1 MVSGANENRVGGF
14 LRKTAFG
21 LPMVLWAAVMA
32 VGVIGAVVAGCSNS
46 VTSGTTGNG
55 MGTVAVQMSDPATCQ
70 APSGPFAHVYVTI
83 SDVVAHTS
91 STASAS
97 DSGWVDLTPNLAKS
111 PKQIDLLGPVTNGCF
126 LAQLGDPLEI
136 QAGTYQ
142 QFRVILTNTAPQGAN
157 ACGAGA
163 NCVVLTSGGTSALAL
178 SSETQTGI
186 KIPSGQVANGGFTVT
201 AGQTKD
207 LDIDFNTCV
216 SIVQEGNGTYR
227 LKPVLHAGEVST
239 TSTSINGTVVDS
251 VTGKAIGGKAIV
263 ALEQKDSAGIDRV
276 FMSTM
281 TDASGAFSFCPLPA
295 GTYDVVIV
303 GTGAAGVVYSPTVVT
318 GASPGSTVGNV
329 AMHTL
334 PTVSV
339 SAATLAGQVTAAKSA
354 SAGTVADVQLSAL
367 ETVATGFT
375 VTIPLIPT
383 TTQMS
388 AALALETAASASC
401 PSNTDCV
408 SYSVQL
414 PAGAAFVGAYATSG
428 IALAQSSL
436 AAAYQMDGIA
446 SVPSSGGS
454 PDCSPGEETAAA
466 VTPAAGMTTNVATLA
481 FSGCQ

>member
-1 MVSGANENRVGGF
+1 MANGVNANRLGGF
-14 LRKTAFG
+14 FKKTAFG
-21 LPMVLWAAVMA
+21 LPMVVWAAVVT
-32 VGVIGAVVAGCSNS
+32 VGLVAAMVVGCSSN
-46 VTSGTTGNG
+46 VTSNEVGTG
-55 MGTVAVQMSDPATCQ
+55 MVAVQMSDPATCQ

-97 DSGWVDLTPNLAKS
+97 DSGWVDLTPNLAKA

-142 QFRVILTNTAPQGAN
+142 QFRVILTNTAPATN
-157 ACGAGA
+157 ACGSGA
-163 NCVVLTSGGTSALAL
+163 NCVVLTGGGISALEL

-186 KIPSGQVANGGFTVT
+186 KIPSGQIANGGFTVT

-239 TSTSINGTVVDS
+239 TSTSINGTVTDS
-251 VTGKAIGGKAIV
+251 VTGKAISGKAMV

-303 GTGAAGVVYSPTVVT
+303 GNGAAGVVYSPTVVT
-318 GASPGSTVGNV
+318 GVSPGSTVGNV
-329 AMHTL
+329 AMHAL
-334 PTVSV
+334 PLVSV
-339 SAATLAGQVTAAKSA
+339 SA
-354 SAGTVADVQLSAL
+354 
-367 ETVATGFT
+367 
-375 VTIPLIPT
+375 
-383 TTQMS
+383 
-388 AALALETAASASC
+388 
-401 PSNTDCV
+401 
-408 SYSVQL
+408 
-414 PAGAAFVGAYATSG
+414 
-428 IALAQSSL
+428 
-436 AAAYQMDGIA
+436 
-446 SVPSSGGS
+446 
-454 PDCSPGEETAAA
+454 
-466 VTPAAGMTTNVATLA
+466 
-481 FSGCQ
+481 

>member
-1 MVSGANENRVGGF
+1 MANGTSANRQGEVKG
-14 LRKTAFG
+14 TARD
-21 LPMVLWAAVMA
+21 LPLILW
-32 VGVIGAVVAGCSNS
+32 IAVVAAGVVGAVAIGCSGN
-46 VTSGTTGNG
+46 VTSNMTGNG
-55 MGTVAVQMSDPATCQ
+55 TGMVAVQMSDPATCQ

-97 DSGWVDLTPNLAKS
+97 DSGWVDLTPNLAKA

-126 LAQLGDPLEI
+126 LAQLGDPLAI

-142 QFRVILTNTAPQGAN
+142 QFRVILTSTAPQGTN
-157 ACGAGA
+157 ACGSGS

-251 VTGKAIGGKAIV
+251 GTGKAISGKAIV

-281 TDASGAFSFCPLPA
+281 TDGSGAFSFCPLPA

-303 GTGAAGVVYSPTVVT
+303 GTGAAGVVYSPMVVT
-318 GASPGSTVGNV
+318 GVSPGSALSSV
-329 AMHTL
+329 AMHAL
-334 PTVSV
+334 PVVSV
-339 SAATLAGQVTAAKSA
+339 SAATLSGQVTTAKSA
-354 SAGTVADVQLSAL
+354 SATTVADVQVSAL
-367 ETVATGFT
+367 ETVATGLT
-375 VTIPLIPT
+375 VTIPLLPT
-383 TTQMS
+383 STQTS
-388 AALALETAASASC
+388 VALALETAANASC

-408 SYSVQL
+408 SYSIQL

-428 IALAQSSL
+428 TTLTQSSL
-436 AAAYQMDGIA
+436 AAAYQMDGLA
-446 SVPSSGGS
+446 FVQSSGS
-454 PDCSPGEETAAA
+454 TPDCSPSEETAAA
-466 VTPAAGMTTNVATLA
+466 VTPVPAMTANVATLK